1 MLRSVHAQ
9 LWADDLYASPI
20 MWTYTGTQVLTH
32 AAWSPARPSVILLTG
47 HSGKIEA
54 WVRENSKY
62 FNDYIIYT
70 KLFLKDIIYK
80 QNGPTVSQEIHSGPV
95 HYLAPHHDGGDIV
108 WSDEMTLV

>member
-62 FNDYIIYT
+62 FNNYIIYT
-70 KLFLKDIIYK
+70 NIFLKDIIYK
-80 QNGPTVSQEIHSGPV
+80 QDGPTVCQEIHSGPV